1 MTPSPAAQAELDAA
15 KLRENFRVQTD
26 WWVRINV
33 PWEVATQVMDISLSG
48 ARLVG
53 ELPCTPGIP
62 IGFALEVPG
71 VGDVPFTADVVWIGN
86 GESGVRFTD
95 VPGKRA
101 QILREAL
108 VDEERRIL
116 RDRCHPVP
124 DAWSSSYVEVDPEDE
139 VAKATLSLKQV

>member
-1 MTPSPAAQAELDAA
+1 MSPSPAALAELEAA
-15 KLRENFRVQTD
+15 KLRENYRVQTD

-33 PWEVATQVMDISLSG
+33 PWEVATQVLDISLSG

-53 ELPCTPGIP
+53 ELPCTPGVP

-71 VGDVPFTADVVWIGN
+71 VGDVPFTAEVMWIRS

-108 VDEERRIL
+108 IDEERRIL
-116 RDRCHPVP
+116 RDRCRPVP
-124 DAWSSSYVEVDPEDE
+124 PAWSSSYVEVDPEDE
-139 VAKATLSLKQV
+139 VAKATLSLKQI